1 MMEVLT
7 QDVSASKIGVESS
20 GLKTIPFPENFNS
33 FHTTPPILQERDILW
48 KHVVVSS
55 HTIYFGAQASIGALV
70 ASQMLSSLVTKDG
83 RKVCGLSFMRDSQLA
98 RVMTEGEM
106 HIVCLAHSSHSLDAC
121 EMVSRDGFMHAILVC
136 ATIEREWVG

>member
-55 HTIYFGAQASIGALV
+55 HTIYFGAQAFD
-70 ASQMLSSLVTKDG
+70 K
-83 RKVCGLSFMRDSQLA
+83 
-98 RVMTEGEM
+98 
-106 HIVCLAHSSHSLDAC
+106 
-121 EMVSRDGFMHAILVC
+121 VSRLVVQLTFEGGSSWAMLQSLLHVWRKEEIGRHAQEALHRSYMPR
-136 ATIEREWVG
+136 REGHGSLRLHRSEG